1 MKKLILSAA
10 ILASAFGSQA
20 QLAPGSVAPDFT
32 VTAYQSW
39 LSTAGLN
46 GNGTYKLYDYLD
58 AGYTVILDVSATWCG
73 PCIAEL
79 PNVKKAYDD
88 WHKEGFEILGISF
101 DQEGQEEK
109 VREFLKDRELP
120 WTQVYEGKGWD
131 TKLGAQYDVSGI
143 PFVLLVDG
151 DSGQILGTSKEL
163 RGEKLSD
170 FIAEKLKEKKGG
182 Q

>member
-1 MKKLILSAA
+1 
-10 ILASAFGSQA
+10 
-20 QLAPGSVAPDFT
+20 
-32 VTAYQSW
+32 
-39 LSTAGLN
+39 
-46 GNGTYKLYDYLD
+46 
-58 AGYTVILDVSATWCG
+58 
-73 PCIAEL
+73 
-79 PNVKKAYDD
+79 
-88 WHKEGFEILGISF
+88 GISF

-151 DSGQILGTSKEL
+151 DSGQILGTSQEL

-170 FIAEKLKEKKGG
+170 FIAAKLKETKGG